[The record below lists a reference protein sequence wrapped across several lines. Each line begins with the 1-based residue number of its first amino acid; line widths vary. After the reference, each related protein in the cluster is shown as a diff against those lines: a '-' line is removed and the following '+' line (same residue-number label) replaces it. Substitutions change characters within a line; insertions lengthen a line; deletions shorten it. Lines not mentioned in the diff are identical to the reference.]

1 MTITE
6 KQRQSMKIRVEYI
19 TSEVDYEYYLAVS

>member
-6 KQRQSMKIRVEYI
+6 KQRQSMAIRVEYI

>member
-1 MTITE
+1 MTIIE
-6 KQRQSMKIRVEYI
+6 NQRQSMTIRVKYI